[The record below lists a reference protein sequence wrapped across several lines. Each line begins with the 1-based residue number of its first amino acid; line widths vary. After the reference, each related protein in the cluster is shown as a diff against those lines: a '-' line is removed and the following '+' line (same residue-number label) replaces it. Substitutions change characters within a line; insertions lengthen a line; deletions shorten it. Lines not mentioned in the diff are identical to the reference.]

1 MLGIRY
7 GMILVNGEC
16 LFTVYH
22 KAKHEGTSVKVMG
35 WQVQNKQ
42 HIVKSAALLILKVY
56 VNLRKQLDEFMEKEY
71 SKANN
76 MKK

>member
-1 MLGIRY
+1 MSRIRS
-7 GMILVNGEC
+7 GMIFVNREW
-16 LFTVYH
+16 LFTIYH
-22 KAKHEGTSVKVMG
+22 KAKHEGPSEKVMG

-42 HIVKSAALLILKVY
+42 CIVKLQHFILKVY
-56 VNLRKQLDEFMEKEY
+56 VNLRKQLDEFMEKRY

>member
-1 MLGIRY
+1 MLGTRY

-35 WQVQNKQ
+35 WHVENKQ
-42 HIVKSAALLILKVY
+42 RIVKVRHL
-56 VNLRKQLDEFMEKEY
+56 
-71 SKANN
+71 
-76 MKK
+76 